1 MAFSLTWLPTVLRQA
16 GLKVVEVDGW
26 QTRGRREMGTVR
38 GVMLH
43 HTAGPRTG
51 NMPTLNILVDGRPD
65 LNGPLSQLGLARDGT
80 YYVIAA
86 GLANHAGPGSW
97 QGISSGNSSFIG
109 IEAENTGLA
118 NDFPWPEVQMAAYR
132 RGVAAI
138 LSYVN
143 ASPLM
148 AVGHKE
154 YAGARKIDPTFDMD
168 DFRSEVA
175 ALMGTTVPDN
185 PQAGRPT
192 LRRGSRGAA
201 VQTLQDKLGITADGM
216 FGPQTEAAVIAFQQ
230 KSGLTADGIVGPQT
244 WAALEPPTSSSR
256 PTLRQGDRGTAVK
269 DLQTRLRITSDGI
282 FGPQTEA
289 AVIAFQRQAGLVPDG
304 IVGPKTWAALD
315 RA

>member
-26 QTRGRREMGTVR
+26 QNRGRREMGTVR

-51 NMPTLNILVDGRPD
+51 NMPTLNLLVDGLPD

-80 YYVIAA
+80 YYVVAA

-97 QGISSGNSSFIG
+97 QGISTGNSSFIG

-118 NDFPWPEVQMAAYR
+118 NDQPWPEGQMEAYR

-143 ASPLM
+143 ASPRM

-154 YAGARKIDPTFDMD
+154 FAGPRKIDPTFDMNL
-168 DFRSEVA
+168 FRTEVA
-175 ALMGTTVPDN
+175 ALMGTTAPA
-185 PQAGRPT
+185 PQSGRPT
-192 LRRGSRGAA
+192 LRRGSRGDD
-201 VQTLQDKLGITADGM
+201 VKYLQSKLDITADGI
-216 FGPQTEAAVIAFQQ
+216 FGSQTEAAVIAFQR
-230 KSGLTADGIVGPQT
+230 KSGLTADGIVGPKT
-244 WAALEPPTSSSR
+244 WAALEPPTPASR
-256 PTLRQGDRGTAVK
+256 PTLRQGDRGAAVA
-269 DLQTRLRITSDGI
+269 DLQTQLRISSDGI

-289 AVIAFQRQAGLVPDG
+289 AVIAYQQRSGLVPDG

-315 RA
+315 QA